1 MIVDEITYQIE
12 SFIGF
17 SPTNDQHNAALSFA
31 HFLTEGAQNSIMI
44 IKGSAGTGKTSLASA
59 IVKTLTSLKQKVV
72 LMAPTG
78 RAAKVFSINSGATA
92 FTIHRKIYRQKTFAG
107 LDTTFNLNDNLHK
120 DTLFIVDE
128 ASMISNSSSFT
139 STFGSG
145 CLLEDLLSYVYNGV
159 NCRLLLI
166 GDNAQL
172 PPIGEEASPALTK
185 EVLERFSLE
194 VYESELNEVLR
205 QNKNSGI
212 LWNANIIRTMIDEL
226 AYGEPPIMKLKQFSD
241 IEVVYGDELIE
252 CLNNSYKQVGVD
264 ETMVITRSNARAK
277 IYNLGTRNKVFDYEE
292 ELNSGDI
299 LMVVKN
305 NYYWTEQAKAPIS
318 FLANGDRA
326 IVRRVRN
333 KRELYGLHFA
343 DVLLQFPD
351 YDNYELYTT
360 IILDTLLS
368 DTVALS
374 KEQNE
379 LLYKGLLEDY
389 QDVSVKTEK
398 MKQIRS
404 DAYFNALQVKYSYA
418 ITCHKAQGGQ
428 WAHVYID
435 QGFLTEDMLNQDYY
449 HWLYTALTRASE
461 KVYLVNWNK
470 KYTDLP
476 ED

>member
-1 MIVDEITYQIE
+1 M
-12 SFIGF
+12 
-17 SPTNDQHNAALSFA
+17 
-31 HFLTEGAQNSIMI
+31 
-44 IKGSAGTGKTSLASA
+44 
-59 IVKTLTSLKQKVV
+59 
-72 LMAPTG
+72 
-78 RAAKVFSINSGATA
+78 
-92 FTIHRKIYRQKTFAG
+92 
-107 LDTTFNLNDNLHK
+107 
-120 DTLFIVDE
+120 
-128 ASMISNSSSFT
+128 
-139 STFGSG
+139 
-145 CLLEDLLSYVYNGV
+145 
-159 NCRLLLI
+159 
-166 GDNAQL
+166 
-172 PPIGEEASPALTK
+172 
-185 EVLERFSLE
+185 
-194 VYESELNEVLR
+194 
-205 QNKNSGI
+205 
-212 LWNANIIRTMIDEL
+212 
-226 AYGEPPIMKLKQFSD
+226 
-241 IEVVYGDELIE
+241 
-252 CLNNSYKQVGVD
+252 GVD

-368 DTVALS
+368 DTAALS

-379 LLYKGLLEDY
+379 MLYKGLLEDY

-435 QGFLTEDMLNQDYY
+435 QGFLTEDVLNQDYY

>member
-1 MIVDEITYQIE
+1 M
-12 SFIGF
+12 
-17 SPTNDQHNAALSFA
+17 
-31 HFLTEGAQNSIMI
+31 
-44 IKGSAGTGKTSLASA
+44 
-59 IVKTLTSLKQKVV
+59 
-72 LMAPTG
+72 
-78 RAAKVFSINSGATA
+78 
-92 FTIHRKIYRQKTFAG
+92 
-107 LDTTFNLNDNLHK
+107 
-120 DTLFIVDE
+120 
-128 ASMISNSSSFT
+128 
-139 STFGSG
+139 
-145 CLLEDLLSYVYNGV
+145 
-159 NCRLLLI
+159 
-166 GDNAQL
+166 
-172 PPIGEEASPALTK
+172 
-185 EVLERFSLE
+185 
-194 VYESELNEVLR
+194 YESELNEVLR
-205 QNKNSGI
+205 QNKDSGI
-212 LWNANIIRTMIDEL
+212 LWNANLIRTMIDEL
-226 AYGEPPIMKLKQFSD
+226 AYGELPIMKLKQFSD

-368 DTVALS
+368 DTAALS

-379 LLYKGLLEDY
+379 MLYKGLLEDY

-435 QGFLTEDMLNQDYY
+435 QGFLTEDMLNQEYY